1 MNALGLIADRNEVAS
16 WRNSIQPIL
25 RFVNEARK
33 VANIRRNPQRR
44 NVRFGS
50 EADICSAQA
59 HVRFTPNSDRE
70 SGPPQSHV
78 RFTPESGHVRCTSL
92 CLLWANTGHRVT
104 HSITSLARASSDGGT
119 VRPSALAAS
128 RLMTNSNLVDCC
140 TGRSAGFSRLRSV
153 RCRCRPGDMSPQSPF
168 RSS

>member
-50 EADICSAQA
+50 KADMCSARA
-59 HVRFTPNSDRE
+59 HVRFAPNSDRE
-70 SGPPQSHV
+70 SRHPQTVMSALPPKADICAAPAH
-78 RFTPESGHVRCTSL
+78 P
-92 CLLWANTGHRVT
+92 LLWAKADNGLYRA
-104 HSITSLARASSDGGT
+104 SAFGSFARAGCPLLDRPVPTGALSPDLRCSILTNFIAQPCDELFNDLAFGG
-119 VRPSALAAS
+119 
-128 RLMTNSNLVDCC
+128 
-140 TGRSAGFSRLRSV
+140 
-153 RCRCRPGDMSPQSPF
+153 
-168 RSS
+168 